1 MSCFQTQRSAIL
13 RTDSRRNLVLFL
25 GLAIGL
31 VGSAVSAAQDES
43 KAKPPAQSA
52 GDKSI
57 EDKLKDV
64 ERERD
69 DLKRRNADLE
79 QRLKQLQAS
88 VDDQVHQALGER
100 EGVRAY
106 GFSPQ
111 AGTFGRRMPGP
122 FVSQYRPM
130 FPPFGGM
137 PDPVE
142 LAVSYSDALGEK
154 QVAKPELDAAK
165 QKVDLGRGG
174 SATEVDAAS
183 ARLSAAERKVRL
195 LRNITTTARAVA
207 ADDVE
212 RMRKLGAVRA
222 VSVAEIRNAEA
233 RLKFLDEILASDP
246 ESTSK
251 PVNPPPASEPK

>member
-1 MSCFQTQRSAIL
+1 MSCFQTQRKALL
-13 RTDSRRNLVLFL
+13 RTGSRRTLVLFL
-25 GLAIGL
+25 GLVIGL
-31 VGSAVSAAQDES
+31 VGFAVSAAQDES

-57 EDKLKDV
+57 DDKLKEV

-69 DLKRRNADLE
+69 DLKRRNAELE

-100 EGVRAY
+100 EGARAY
-106 GFSPQ
+106 AFPPQ

-122 FVSQYRPM
+122 YVSQFRPM
-130 FPPFGGM
+130 FPPFGGL

-142 LAVSYSDALGEK
+142 LAISYSDALGEK
-154 QVAKPELDAAK
+154 EAAKPALDAAK

-174 SATEVDAAS
+174 SATDVDAAS

-195 LRNITTTARAVA
+195 LRNIVSTARAVA
-207 ADDVE
+207 AEDVE

-233 RLKFLDEILASDP
+233 KLKILDDILASDA

-251 PVNPPPASEPK
+251 PLNPPAASEPK